1 MTGTHSDNCP
11 LAAKSHGHSVM
22 RVVWHPPSRG
32 TCFAPLK
39 VFALGRNHMS
49 WLLFALLVVMGFAL
63 LKVRRR
69 RKSRADA
76 TRYQDSKAA

>member
-1 MTGTHSDNCP
+1 
-11 LAAKSHGHSVM
+11 
-22 RVVWHPPSRG
+22 
-32 TCFAPLK
+32 
-39 VFALGRNHMS
+39 MS